1 MKMHSRLDIAADH
14 PSFSGHFPT
23 FPVLPGA
30 LLLDEML
37 TAIQL
42 ARAIDLTSWH
52 VSSAKFLDAVRPRY
66 CLGLEPEATAPG
78 LIYFTIPVDNRK
90 FPIRP
95 LQESLRTKRSHQWSQ
110 TTRIVS

>member
-1 MKMHSRLDIAADH
+1 MKMHSTLDIAADH

-52 VSSAKFLDAVRPRY
+52 VSYAKFLDAGRPRD
-66 CLGLEPEATAPG
+66 CLVFEHEATAPG
-78 LIYFTIPVDNRK
+78 LIPFTIRIDNRQVGSGA
-90 FPIRP
+90 
-95 LQESLRTKRSHQWSQ
+95 LHGS
-110 TTRIVS
+110 

>member
-52 VSSAKFLDAVRPRY
+52 VSSAKFLDAVRPRD
-66 CLGLEPEATAPG
+66 CPLLEQEATAPR
-78 LIYFTIPVDNRK
+78 LIDFTIPPRHRQLVRGAL
-90 FPIRP
+90 PESSTSQCSSPTPQRP
-95 LQESLRTKRSHQWSQ
+95 L
-110 TTRIVS
+110 